1 VKGGYWKE
9 EPTCVSEGKR
19 LDLVDIVEY
28 IVDNCSQGSIQR
40 GS

>member
-1 VKGGYWKE
+1 MKGGYEKE
-9 EPTCVSEGKR
+9 GRTCVSEGNR

-28 IVDNCSQGSIQR
+28 IVDNCSQGLIQR